1 MNMRKEVDAHSPKW
15 EGVYEGSGVLPSD
28 LGVLYP
34 RWTAGALT
42 QRETVSWN
50 GVTSTGT
57 LRKLSRWPAACSVG
71 EGLLQKQMPRVMP
84 RIRRQK
90 HGGVKDKAV
99 NSGKKSYEPT
109 GTVRYKCHQ
118 IHWQKLGKLVVKLRK
133 RSYQASHCICKV
145 KYA

>member
-1 MNMRKEVDAHSPKW
+1 MKGNFHVRFWSRVGK
-15 EGVYEGSGVLPSD
+15 SD
-28 LGVLYP
+28 LLHLG
-34 RWTAGALT
+34 
-42 QRETVSWN
+42 N
-50 GVTSTGT
+50 
-57 LRKLSRWPAACSVG
+57 
-71 EGLLQKQMPRVMP
+71 
-84 RIRRQK
+84 K